1 MARPRKNIV
10 LDFPALDAAL
20 DTGRIDLKSLA
31 VQYGTC
37 PPVIKRILSEH
48 YGSGITFKVGRKG
61 GVVRSQSPS
70 PQSQQAASVAA
81 TV

>member
-1 MARPRKNIV
+1 MARPRKNV
-10 LDFPALDAAL
+10 QLDFTQIDQAL
-20 DTGRIDLKSLA
+20 DTGRIDLKTLA

-61 GVVRSQSPS
+61 GVVRAPSVTQSPNKADVLS
-70 PQSQQAASVAA
+70 AVS
-81 TV
+81 

>member
-61 GVVRSQSPS
+61 GVVRSSPS
-70 PQSQQAASVAA
+70 SQSQQAASVA
-81 TV
+81 VSV